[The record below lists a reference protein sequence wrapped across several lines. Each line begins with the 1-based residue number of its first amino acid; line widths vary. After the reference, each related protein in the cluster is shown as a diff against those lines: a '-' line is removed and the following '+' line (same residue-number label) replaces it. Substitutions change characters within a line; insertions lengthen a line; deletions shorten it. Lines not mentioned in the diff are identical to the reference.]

1 MGGEAAT
8 DFVRSLVYERAA
20 IVLGAD
26 KDYLVESRLV
36 PVARSRGLESL
47 DALAAELR
55 KPGQH
60 ELIEE
65 VVEALTTNETY
76 FFRDQHPF
84 EVLRRSVLPRL
95 IEARAATRRL
105 RFWCGAASTGQEPY
119 SVVMTLLDVLPDVSQ
134 WNIEFIAS
142 DINHT
147 VLDRARAGAYR
158 QHEVERGLPAAL
170 LHRHFDRVGS
180 QWVIKQR
187 LRDLVDYRVVNL
199 AEAWPLHGAFDVIF
213 MRNVLIYFDVETKK
227 RILNRSRR
235 LLSPDGVLFLGGA
248 ETVVNLDDEYQ
259 HVREGRSVFYRKA
272 G

>member
-1 MGGEAAT
+1 MADAAT
-8 DFVRSLVYERAA
+8 DYVRSLVYERAA

-26 KDYLVESRLV
+26 KDYLVESRLL
-36 PVARSRGLESL
+36 PVARSHGLDGL
-47 DALAAELR
+47 DALAAQLR

-60 ELIEE
+60 DLIEE
-65 VVEALTTNETY
+65 VIEALTTNETY

-84 EVLRRSVLPRL
+84 EVLRTSVLPRL
-95 IEARAATRRL
+95 IEARASTRRL

-119 SVVMTLLDVLPDVSQ
+119 SIAMTLLDVLPDASQ

-147 VLDRARAGAYR
+147 VLDKARAGAYK
-158 QHEVERGLPAAL
+158 QHEVNRGLPAAL
-170 LHRHFDRVGS
+170 LLRHFDRVGT
-180 QWVIKQR
+180 QWVIKQQ
-187 LRDLVDYRVVNL
+187 LRDLVDYRIVNL
-199 AEAWPLHGAFDVIF
+199 AESWALRGEFDIIF
-213 MRNVLIYFDVETKK
+213 MRNVLIYFDVDTKK
-227 RILNRSRR
+227 RILNRCRR
-235 LLSPDGVLFLGGA
+235 LLSHDGVLFLGGA